1 MATHGKTR
9 DMVIRSLG
17 ERKPFK
23 TSGSLRA
30 IAGAADSTG
39 QMDDLAALEYSGDRL
54 NDKIA
59 YTVISYATP
68 IAWVTTDGTVK
79 IPGRRYSSTTLHQQ
93 NLCQTYL
100 VGPGE
105 TYIAF

>member
-1 MATHGKTR
+1 
-9 DMVIRSLG
+9 MVIAALA

-30 IAGAADSTG
+30 VAGAADSTG
-39 QMDDLAALEYSGDRL
+39 QMEGTAALEYSGDRL
-54 NDKIA
+54 QNKIA

-79 IPGRRYSSTTLHQQ
+79 IPADRYSSTTTQQQ

-100 VGPGE
+100 VAPGG
-105 TYIAF
+105 TYVAF

>member
-1 MATHGKTR
+1 MAVRGKTR
-9 DMVIRSLG
+9 DMVIAALS

-39 QMDDLAALEYSGDRL
+39 RMEGLAALEYSGDRL

-79 IPGRRYSSTTLHQQ
+79 IPADRYSATTTQQQ

-100 VGPGE
+100 VEPGG